1 MLAADVAK
9 IPFFYDVTGEDLEK
23 LASILHQKSFKLD
36 QQVFSEGDEQTGMF
50 FILEG
55 DVQILKRNIKGKNEL
70 LTTLCAPQ
78 IFGEMAL
85 IDRGRRSAT
94 VLAQSDLVTAELTR
108 ENFEKFMTAEPEL
121 AVHIIRKIAHTL
133 SLRLRK
139 VSASYANVIN

>member
-1 MLAADVAK
+1 MFASDVAK
-9 IPFFYDVTGEDLEK
+9 IPFFYDVQGEDLDK
-23 LASILHQKSFKLD
+23 LANILTVKEFKNE
-36 QQVFSEGDEQTGMF
+36 QVVFKEGDEQSGMY

-55 DVQILKRNIKGKNEL
+55 DVQILKRNNKGKQEL
-70 LTTLCAPQ
+70 LTVLCAPQ

-94 VLAQSDLVTAELTR
+94 VVAQSDLSTAELTR
-108 ENFEKFMTAEPEL
+108 ENFEQFMMDEPDL